1 MHGQHFHWQKRY
13 MLNNQK
19 NLNGVNFIMDRNEL
33 EKISDFPLGEENVTF
48 AQYFT
53 GKSYLSLLNDKE
65 VNIHNVTFEPGCR
78 NNWHIHHGCGQ
89 ILICVGG
96 HGWYQ
101 EAGKDARPLKS
112 GDVVYIPPEI
122 KHWHGAV
129 KDEGFAHLSL
139 TVPTEGANTEW
150 CEPVTDEEY
159 NKLLRNF

>member
-1 MHGQHFHWQKRY
+1 MERFGLEWSEFY
-13 MLNNQK
+13 Y
-19 NLNGVNFIMDRNEL
+19 DRNEL
-33 EKISDFPLGEENVTF
+33 EKISDFPLGEKCSICTIFYWKEL
-48 AQYFT
+48 
-53 GKSYLSLLNDKE
+53 LSLLNDKE

-89 ILICVGG
+89 ILMCVGG
-96 HGWYQ
+96 HGLYQ
-101 EAGKDARPLKS
+101 EAGKDARLLKS

-159 NKLLRNF
+159 DKLL